1 MSRVPGKV
9 YTSRPGRSYLPRVDI
24 DKANPKDRLGALKV
38 QLGLLPQVPQIW
50 TALVFEL
57 GAYKYGEYNWRDCA
71 VRITVYTGA
80 IKRHNMALEAGEDID
95 PESGLP
101 HAAHIAA
108 CAFLIEDARA
118 GGGLID
124 DRFLKDKAPELL
136 AMLTSETY
144 DAAVLA
150 NTRSPCKRRNEVQ
163 PIEAP
168 ESFFQRVVDGLKER
182 RAKRAAKK

>member
-1 MSRVPGKV
+1 MAKAAAK
-9 YTSRPGRSYLPRVDI
+9 PRLLSMETI
-24 DKANPKDRLGALKV
+24 AKALDKKTNPKDRLGGLKV
-38 QLGLLPQVPQIW
+38 PLHLLPQVPQIW

-57 GAYKYGEYNWRDCA
+57 GAYKYGEYNWRECA

-124 DRFLKDKAPELL
+124 DRFIRDEAPKLL
-136 AMLTSETY
+136 AMLTADNY
-144 DAAVLA
+144 NAAVVA
-150 NTRSPCKRRNEVQ
+150 NTRSPCKQRREVL
-163 PIEAP
+163 PVEAP
-168 ESFFQRVVDGLKER
+168 DSFFKRVVDGLKER
-182 RAKRAAKK
+182 RAKRVAKK